1 MRSVHELRTEK
12 NSQVRAQRIEDYR
25 KLCRE
30 RGLALTPQRRAI
42 LEAVLDSDAHPQA
55 DEVYAALARRR
66 LRVSRATV
74 FRTLEGL
81 ARLGIIPKA
90 CHPGSSVRYDSRT
103 DLHHHLIC
111 TACDRVIDFSDKHL
125 DSVPVPD
132 TRRLGFVVSD
142 LQVQL
147 RGTCRECPT
156 HEDKT

>member
-1 MRSVHELRTEK
+1 MK
-12 NSQVRAQRIEDYR
+12 AQRLEDYR
-25 KLCRE
+25 ELCRE
-30 RGLALTPQRRAI
+30 RGLTLTAQRRAI
-42 LEAVLDSDAHPQA
+42 LEAVIDSDDHPQA
-55 DEVYAALARRR
+55 DEVYAALAKRR

-81 ARLGIIPKA
+81 ARLGIIAKA
-90 CHPGSSVRYDSRT
+90 CHTGSSVRYDGRT

-111 TACDRVIDFSDKHL
+111 TACDRVIDISDKHL

-147 RGTCRECPT
+147 RGTCRDCREQ
-156 HEDKT
+156 EEKT

>member
-1 MRSVHELRTEK
+1 MK
-12 NSQVRAQRIEDYR
+12 AQRVEEYR

-30 RGLALTPQRRAI
+30 RGLSLTAQRRAI
-42 LEAVLDSDAHPQA
+42 LEVVLDSDTHPQA
-55 DEVYAALARRR
+55 DDVYTALSRRR

-81 ARLGIIPKA
+81 ARLGIISKA
-90 CHPGSSVRYDSRT
+90 SHTGSSVRYDGRT

-111 TACDRVIDFSDKHL
+111 IACDRVIDFSDKHL
-125 DSVPVPD
+125 DSLPVPD

-147 RGTCRECPT
+147 RGTCRECRAQ
-156 HEDKT
+156 EEKT

>member
-1 MRSVHELRTEK
+1 VK
-12 NSQVRAQRIEDYR
+12 AQRVEEYR

-30 RGLALTPQRRAI
+30 RGLSLTAQRRAI
-42 LEAVLDSDAHPQA
+42 LEVVLDSDDHPQA
-55 DEVYAALARRR
+55 DDVYTALSRRR

-81 ARLGIIPKA
+81 ARLGIISKA
-90 CHPGSSVRYDSRT
+90 SHTGSSVRYDGRT

-111 TACDRVIDFSDKHL
+111 IACDRVIDFSDKHL
-125 DSVPVPD
+125 DSLPVPD

-147 RGTCRECPT
+147 RGTCRECRAQ
-156 HEDKT
+156 EEKT